1 MYVLT
6 TKAASLLN
14 ISARRLRQLLQ
25 QGRVKG
31 AYKSQRFWLIPL
43 YNGLPQITK
52 AKRGQ
57 AGTWRTSKR
66 PKKTIVHINSNTIK
80 RNKQKARSQREP
92 VIAIKGANKTYVHQ
106 LEIPAPCRIVYEPD
120 KPLSCGAKVWIEI
133 LNCDLELIANQQIW
147 SDADMNAGKMRMAVS

>member
-6 TKAASLLN
+6 TKAALLLN

-31 AYKSQRFWLIPL
+31 AYKSDRFWLIPL

-57 AGTWRTSKR
+57 AGTWKTSKQ
-66 PKKTIVHINSNTIK
+66 PKKTIFHINSNTI
-80 RNKQKARSQREP
+80 RSNKYKAKSEREP
-92 VIAIKGANKTYVHQ
+92 VIAIKGANKGYVDH
-106 LEIPAPCRIVYEPD
+106 LEIPVPCRIVYEPD
-120 KPLSCGAKVWIEI
+120 KPLSCGAKVWIEV
-133 LNCDLELIANQQIW
+133 LNYDLEAIAN
-147 SDADMNAGKMRMAVS
+147 

>member
-6 TKAASLLN
+6 TKAAFLLN

-31 AYKSQRFWLIPL
+31 AYKSHRFWLIPL
-43 YNGLPQITK
+43 YNGLPQINR

-57 AGTWRTSKR
+57 VGTWKTSKQ

-80 RNKQKARSQREP
+80 RNKQKAKSQREP
-92 VIAIKGANKTYVHQ
+92 VIAIKGANKSYVHQ
-106 LEIPAPCRIVYEPD
+106 LEIPAPCRIIYEPD
-120 KPLSCGAKVWIEI
+120 KPLSCGAKVWIEV
-133 LNCDLELIANQQIW
+133 LNCDLEAIANQAIL
-147 SDADMNAGKMRMAVS
+147 